1 MNSTGL
7 RPAHPEADG
16 RSIRWRAHR
25 TARRVELVRLARRAV
40 HRLGPEASM
49 DEIAAAS
56 GTSKSVFYRYFGDKA
71 GLQQAVAER
80 VLGRLE
86 QELHEAAVSA
96 RSPLDGVH
104 GMVHAYLDLAAAS
117 PNVYAFVTGGPTTGA
132 HIHHF
137 FRAVSTLMSEPM
149 RRHVEGRRSVGDA
162 SRVLAYWPTAA
173 IGLVRNAGEQW
184 LATPDGPDKP
194 GLDAFADLL
203 TGWLLDGV
211 MSSPGT
217 RTPLPAASPTEAV
230 SPTTKDN
237 R

>member
-1 MNSTGL
+1 M
-7 RPAHPEADG
+7 
-16 RSIRWRAHR
+16 
-25 TARRVELVRLARRAV
+25 ELVRLARRAV

-49 DEIAAAS
+49 DEIAAAA

-80 VLGRLE
+80 VLGRLQ
-86 QELHEAAVSA
+86 QELHEAAASA
-96 RSPLDGVH
+96 QSPLDGVH
-104 GMVHAYLDLAAAS
+104 GMVRAYLGLAAAS
-117 PNVYAFVTGGPTTGA
+117 PNVYAFVTGGPTAGA

-137 FRAVSTLMSEPM
+137 FSAVSTLMSEPM
-149 RRHVEGRRSVGDA
+149 RRHLEGRRTAEDA
-162 SRVLAYWPTAA
+162 SPVLAFWSTAA

-194 GLDAFADLL
+194 DLEDFADLL

-211 MSSPGT
+211 MSPPGT
-217 RTPLPAASPTEAV
+217 RPSPTPPSTVEAT
-230 SPTTKDN
+230 SPTPKEH